1 MSKNKSSK
9 NANEESCNLIYR
21 TEKGPQPQT
30 INNPYQQVKLIEAQ
44 ATYYPDMVQVYIP
57 IKPIVSTAGNT
68 RKASMSPF
76 PNDEALEYLEL
87 SDKFDEI
94 TNTKISKLESENDLE
109 RSLRRA
115 KKRIGDYIL
124 CNDFDMFA
132 TFTIKD
138 DRQNSVRSRQRV
150 LGWLKHQ
157 RSRNG
162 KFRYLVVPEYHKDG
176 KSLHFHALLGEYTG
190 KIKQA
195 VNPNTGKPLVQK
207 GAPVF
212 QLTGYTL
219 GFTNVKLI
227 GTTQEDKTRL
237 SAYLKKY
244 ITKDMPLFEGKQRY
258 WVSKGLELP
267 NIENNPELWYQH
279 VEPDWWC
286 EFENGT
292 LLRFDLNKHPLTDIF
307 WEENGHAK
315 S

>member
-1 MSKNKSSK
+1 
-9 NANEESCNLIYR
+9 
-21 TEKGPQPQT
+21 
-30 INNPYQQVKLIEAQ
+30 
-44 ATYYPDMVQVYIP
+44 MVQIYIP
-57 IKPIVSTAGNT
+57 RKPIISTAGNT
-68 RKASMSPF
+68 RIASMSAYPD
-76 PNDEALEYLEL
+76 DEALEYLEL

-115 KKRIGDYIL
+115 RKRIGDYIL
-124 CNDFDMFA
+124 CNSFDMFA

-157 RSRNG
+157 RTRNG

-190 KIKQA
+190 KVKQA
-195 VNPNTGKPLVQK
+195 INPNTNKPLVQK

-212 QLTGYTL
+212 QITGYTL

-227 GTTQEDKTRL
+227 GTTEEDKTRL

-315 S
+315 SR